1 MKKIL
6 ALVLARKNSQR
17 LRNKNIL
24 KLKNKPL
31 ILWTFDLLKKKAI
44 RNLFVNVMVSTD
56 SAKIKNYARTYRF
69 LSPWIR
75 PKRLSG
81 KNISSELAAIHA
93 LNWYENKFEN
103 IDAIFLFQPTSPFR
117 FQKDVIEAVKIYK
130 KKNKQVI
137 SVCSKKTYKFKKNQ
151 INGSLYISPAEVLK
165 KFKTFKKKG
174 FEKIKIQSYSRNID
188 IDTANDMEKA
198 QKI

>member
-56 SAKIKNYARTYRF
+56 SSKIKNYA
-69 LSPWIR
+69 
-75 PKRLSG
+75 
-81 KNISSELAAIHA
+81 
-93 LNWYENKFEN
+93 
-103 IDAIFLFQPTSPFR
+103 
-117 FQKDVIEAVKIYK
+117 
-130 KKNKQVI
+130 
-137 SVCSKKTYKFKKNQ
+137 
-151 INGSLYISPAEVLK
+151 
-165 KFKTFKKKG
+165 
-174 FEKIKIQSYSRNID
+174 
-188 IDTANDMEKA
+188 
-198 QKI
+198 

>member
-44 RNLFVNVMVSTD
+44 RNLFVNIMISTD
-56 SAKIKNYARTYRF
+56 SAEIKNYAEKYCF

-81 KNISSELAAIHA
+81 KNISSEQAAIHA
-93 LNWYENKFEN
+93 LNWYEDKFEN
-103 IDAIFLFQPTSPFR
+103 VDAIFLFQPTSPFR
-117 FQKDVIEAVKIYK
+117 FQKDIIEAIKIYK

-137 SVCSKKTYKFKKNQ
+137 SVCSKKTYKFEKNQ
-151 INGSLYISPAEVLK
+151 INGSLYLSPVEVLK

-174 FEKIKIQSYSRNID
+174 YEKIKIQSYSRNID